1 MIIHTY
7 VMSIGGTI
15 FSFYMKIN
23 GPCQFSF
30 GLSQFLLCTRALRP
44 R

>member
-7 VMSIGGTI
+7 VKTTVGTF

-30 GLSQFLLCTRALRP
+30 GLSHFLL
-44 R
+44 